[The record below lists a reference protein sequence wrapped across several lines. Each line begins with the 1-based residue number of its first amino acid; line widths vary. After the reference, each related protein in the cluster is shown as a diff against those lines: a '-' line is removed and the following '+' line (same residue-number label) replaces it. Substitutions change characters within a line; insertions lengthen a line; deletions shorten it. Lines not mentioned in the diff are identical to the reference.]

1 MDSIIKRMG
10 AKGAS
15 GSTAAEGATIC
26 AEGADE
32 GVSVGISSIVTIGAK
47 GAGGSAAAEG
57 ATAVGTTN
65 KGATDMTTLV
75 TTAG

>member
-32 GVSVGISSIVTIGAK
+32 GVSVGDSSIVTIGAK
-47 GAGGSAAAEG
+47 GAVEAQQLKAQQYAPRVQMKEYQLEHSS
-57 ATAVGTTN
+57 
-65 KGATDMTTLV
+65 
-75 TTAG
+75 